1 MAEETRK
8 NNIGYSLSNTP
19 VTSIALIIVCAG
31 YLIAPLGMAA
41 VNVAIP
47 ALALDLQ
54 ANAMKVGWLP
64 TIYILSNVAFILPFG
79 KLADN
84 YGRKRVFVA
93 GLVLNAVAA
102 GMCAIATNIDWV
114 LFWRFVQGAAGAMI
128 FGTGIAII
136 TSVTPSHKR
145 GAALGT
151 VAACVYIGL
160 TLAPAVGG
168 WLTQWLGWRS
178 VFYFQIPLIIA
189 LLVVIK
195 MKLQGDWKNEKHSS
209 FDWWG
214 SGIFIVFSFTLVY
227 GLSKLPSLLGMVLLS
242 ASIVSLIA
250 FIYHQSRSRRPLIR
264 VQMFRESRVFSLSLS
279 TSFLMYG
286 SNFAIIFLFSLY
298 LQYIRGFSPAE
309 AGQIL
314 LLQALFMAIVAP
326 IAGKLADRFQP
337 RIIAT
342 LGCMIVTVGF
352 IFLIQ
357 INLETSAA
365 YIGASLSLIGIGFGL
380 FSTPN
385 NSAIMGAVN
394 EQEVGVASASMN
406 LSRTIGNLVGM
417 SLVNLMMHHYL
428 GDATFT
434 PDQNPALMNT
444 VSLALNMSL
453 SFVLVACV
461 LSAMRGRQ
469 HMS

>member
-1 MAEETRK
+1 MSK
-8 NNIGYSLSNTP
+8 TP
-19 VTSIALIIVCAG
+19 VTNIALIIVCAG

-47 ALALDLQ
+47 ALALELQ

-64 TIYILSNVAFILPFG
+64 TLYILSNVAFILPFG

-93 GLVLNAVAA
+93 GLVLNGLAA

-114 LFWRFVQGAAGAMI
+114 LFWRFIQGAAGAMI

-136 TSVTPSHKR
+136 TSVTPSEKR

-168 WLTQWLGWRS
+168 WLTQYLGWRS
-178 VFYFQIPLIIA
+178 VFYFQLPFIA
-189 LLVVIK
+189 ILLVVIK
-195 MKLQGDWKNEKHSS
+195 LKLHGEWKNEKHSD

-214 SGIFIVFSFTLVY
+214 SGIFIVFAFTLVY
-227 GLSKLPSLLGMVLLS
+227 GLSKLPSILGIALLGASLL
-242 ASIVSLIA
+242 SLIA
-250 FIYHQSRSRRPLIR
+250 FIYHQSQSRRPLIR

-286 SNFAIIFLFSLY
+286 SNFAIIFLLSLY

-314 LLQALFMAIVAP
+314 LLQALCMAIVAP

-342 LGCMIVTVGF
+342 LGCAIVAAGF
-352 IFLIQ
+352 IFLNQIDIQ
-357 INLETSAA
+357 TSAA
-365 YIGASLSLIGIGFGL
+365 YIGASLALIGIGFGL

-385 NSAIMGAVN
+385 NSAIMGSVS

-417 SLVNLMMHHYL
+417 SLVNLMMHHYI
-428 GDATFT
+428 GDATLT
-434 PDQNPALMNT
+434 PDQNPALMST
-444 VSLALNMSL
+444 VSLALMMSL
-453 SFVLVACV
+453 SFVVVACV
-461 LSAMRGRQ
+461 LSAVRGRQ

>member
-1 MAEETRK
+1 
-8 NNIGYSLSNTP
+8 
-19 VTSIALIIVCAG
+19 
-31 YLIAPLGMAA
+31 MAA
-41 VNVAIP
+41 LNVAIP
-47 ALALDLQ
+47 ALALDLH

-64 TIYILSNVAFILPFG
+64 TLYILSNVAFILPFG

-93 GLVLNAVAA
+93 GLVLNALAA
-102 GMCAIATNIDWV
+102 GMCAIATNIDWI
-114 LFWRFVQGAAGAMI
+114 LFWRFIQGAAGAMI

-178 VFYFQIPLIIA
+178 VFYFQIPLIA
-189 LLVVIK
+189 VLLVVIK
-195 MKLQGDWKNEKHSS
+195 LKLRGEWKNEQHSS

-214 SGIFIVFSFTLVY
+214 SGIFIIFAFTLVY
-227 GLSKLPSLLGMVLLS
+227 GLSRLPSLLGIALLS
-242 ASIVSLIA
+242 ASLLSLVA
-250 FIYHQSRSRRPLIR
+250 FVYHQSQIKHPLIR

-286 SNFAIIFLFSLY
+286 SNFAIIFLLSLY
-298 LQYIRGFSPAE
+298 LQYVRGFSPAE

-314 LLQALFMAIVAP
+314 LLQALCMAIVAP

-337 RIIAT
+337 RIVAT
-342 LGCMIVTVGF
+342 LGCAIVTVGF
-352 IFLIQ
+352 VFLKQ
-357 INLETSAA
+357 IDLHTSAS
-365 YIGASLSLIGIGFGL
+365 YIGGSLALIGLGFGL

-385 NSAIMGAVN
+385 NSAIMGAVK

-417 SLVNLMMHHYL
+417 SIVNLMIHHFI

-434 PDQNPALMNT
+434 PEQNPALMNT
-444 VSLALNMSL
+444 VSLALTMSL
-453 SFVLVACV
+453 SFVVVACV
-461 LSAMRGRQ
+461 LSAVRGRQ
-469 HMS
+469 HTA

>member
-1 MAEETRK
+1 M
-8 NNIGYSLSNTP
+8 S
-19 VTSIALIIVCAG
+19 
-31 YLIAPLGMAA
+31 A

-93 GLVLNAVAA
+93 GLTLNALAA
-102 GMCAIATNIDWV
+102 GMCAIATNIDWI
-114 LFWRFVQGAAGAMI
+114 LFWRFIQGGAGAMI
-128 FGTGIAII
+128 FGTGMAII
-136 TSVTPSHKR
+136 TSVTPSNKR
-145 GAALGT
+145 GVALGT

-168 WLTQWLGWRS
+168 WLTQWFGWRS

-189 LLVVIK
+189 LLIVIK
-195 MKLQGDWKNEKHSS
+195 LTLRGEWKNEKHSN

-214 SGIFIVFSFTLVY
+214 SSIFILFSFTLVY
-227 GLSKLPSLLGMVLLS
+227 GLSKLPDLLGILLLS
-242 ASIVSLIA
+242 VSTISLVA
-250 FIYHQSRSRRPLIR
+250 FIFHQKHIKQPLIR
-264 VQMFRESRVFSLSLS
+264 VQMFKESRVFSLSLS

-286 SNFAIIFLFSLY
+286 SNFAIIFLLSLY

-309 AGQIL
+309 AGQTL
-314 LLQALFMAIVAP
+314 LLQALCMAILAP
-326 IAGKLADRFQP
+326 IAGKLSDRFEP
-337 RIIAT
+337 RIVAT
-342 LGCMIVTVGF
+342 AGCMIVAAGF
-352 IFLIQ
+352 IFLNQ
-357 INLETSAA
+357 IDINTSASF
-365 YIGASLSLIGIGFGL
+365 IGGSLAIIGIGFGL

-385 NSAIMGAVN
+385 NNAIMGAVK
-394 EQEVGVASASMN
+394 EQEVGVASATMN

-417 SLVNLMMHHYL
+417 SLVNLMIHHFI
-428 GDATFT
+428 GNNTFT
-434 PDQNPALMNT
+434 PDQNSALMHT
-444 VSLALNMSL
+444 VSLSLMMSL
-453 SFVLVACV
+453 SFVVVACF

-469 HMS
+469 YKAQHVEK